1 MSRTEMTPTSCS
13 FACAP
18 RNRST
23 MSTSVGWMCRQFLC
37 VVLIICQIS
46 WSPTAA
52 QDLPL
57 QEVQPETIDPE
68 APETPEKVDVNPV
81 AADAEIESR
90 LVRIL
95 EATGW
100 FEKPEARV
108 DEGVVFLT
116 GQVDTE
122 LHREWASK
130 LAAKTQDV
138 VAVVNRIEVQK
149 KSMWDLSDALGELTA
164 LGSKTVR
171 NSPLIVVGLMSLI
184 LTWWASGWTA
194 RLTAGLFQRR
204 MKSHLLGDVA
214 SRAAAIPVFLLGLY
228 LVLKISGLTR
238 LAMTVLGGTG
248 LVALVI
254 GFAFRDIA
262 ENFLASILIS
272 IQRPFA
278 MGDLIEVAGYKG
290 YLQSVNTRSALLMT
304 LEGNHVQIPN
314 ATIYKET
321 IINFTANPNARF
333 DFLVGIGY
341 DDSISK
347 SQAIALQVLD
357 DHPAVVAEPESMVLV
372 ESLGAS
378 TVNLRVYFW
387 INIAEFS
394 AFKVRSAVIRL
405 TKRAFDQAGI
415 SMPDE
420 AREVVFPAGVPV
432 QMIPEHDRA
441 TASVSVKQEKK
452 TLTEEAEATSNE
464 AEGDLISEANEIE
477 QQAKQSRSP
486 ESGQNLLEN

>member
-1 MSRTEMTPTSCS
+1 MGT
-13 FACAP
+13 AL
-18 RNRST
+18 
-23 MSTSVGWMCRQFLC
+23 GWTGWQFLGLVI
-37 VVLIICQIS
+37 VVLIYQS
-46 WSPTAA
+46 NLSLAVA
-52 QDLPL
+52 QD
-57 QEVQPETIDPE
+57 QPPQQVPTESIDTD

-81 AADAEIESR
+81 AADTEIESR

-100 FEKPEARV
+100 FEKPKARV
-108 DEGVVFLT
+108 DEGVVFLS

-122 LHREWASK
+122 PHKEWAAK

-138 VAVVNRIEVQK
+138 VAVVNRIEVRE
-149 KSMWDLSDALGELTA
+149 KSMWDLSDAYGELTT
-164 LGSKTVR
+164 LGSKMVQ
-171 NSPLIVVGLMSLI
+171 NSPLILVGLLCLA

-194 RLTAGLFQRR
+194 RITAGLFQRR
-204 MKSHLLGDVA
+204 MKSILLGDVA

-278 MGDLIEVAGYKG
+278 MGDLIEVAGHKG

-321 IINFTANPNARF
+321 ITNFTANPNARF
-333 DFLVGIGY
+333 DFTVGIGY

-347 SQAIALQVLD
+347 AQSIALKVLE
-357 DHPAVVAEPESMVLV
+357 DHAAVVSDPESMVLV
-372 ESLGAS
+372 ESLGAA

-432 QMIPEHDRA
+432 RMISEQDRA
-441 TASVSVKQEKK
+441 IESLASSQEKK
-452 TLTEEAEATSNE
+452 PVPEEEDASVNE
-464 AEGDLISEANEIE
+464 AEGDLSSEANEIE
-477 QQAKQSRSP
+477 QQARQSRSP
-486 ESGQNLLEN
+486 EAGQNLFEN

>member
-1 MSRTEMTPTSCS
+1 
-13 FACAP
+13 
-18 RNRST
+18 
-23 MSTSVGWMCRQFLC
+23 
-37 VVLIICQIS
+37 
-46 WSPTAA
+46 
-52 QDLPL
+52 
-57 QEVQPETIDPE
+57 
-68 APETPEKVDVNPV
+68 
-81 AADAEIESR
+81 
-90 LVRIL
+90 
-95 EATGW
+95 
-100 FEKPEARV
+100 
-108 DEGVVFLT
+108 
-116 GQVDTE
+116 
-122 LHREWASK
+122 
-130 LAAKTQDV
+130 
-138 VAVVNRIEVQK
+138 VAVINRIEVRE
-149 KSMWDLSDALGELTA
+149 KSMWDLSDAFGELTA
-164 LGSKTVR
+164 LGSKMVQ
-171 NSPLIVVGLMSLI
+171 NSPLILVGLLCLA

-194 RLTAGLFQRR
+194 RITAGLFQRR
-204 MKSHLLGDVA
+204 MKSILLGDVA

-238 LAMTVLGGTG
+238 LAVTVLGGTG

-278 MGDLIEVAGYKG
+278 MGDLIEVAGHKG

-321 IINFTANPNARF
+321 ITNFTANPNARF
-333 DFLVGIGY
+333 DFMVGIGY

-347 SQAIALQVLD
+347 AQAIALKVLE
-357 DHPAVVAEPESMVLV
+357 DHAAVVSDPESMVLV
-372 ESLGAS
+372 ESLGAA

-405 TKRAFDQAGI
+405 TKRAFDHAGI

-432 QMIPEHDRA
+432 RMITEQDRVIESLASSQDKKAVPEEED
-441 TASVSVKQEKK
+441 AS
-452 TLTEEAEATSNE
+452 ANE
-464 AEGDLISEANEIE
+464 AEGDLSSEANEIE
-477 QQAKQSRSP
+477 QQARQSRSP
-486 ESGQNLLEN
+486 EAGQNLLEN

>member
-1 MSRTEMTPTSCS
+1 MR
-13 FACAP
+13 
-18 RNRST
+18 RSKEFR
-23 MSTSVGWMCRQFLC
+23 WRQILC
-37 VVLIICQIS
+37 VIIVIS
-46 WSPTAA
+46 QTPFPLAFA
-52 QDLPL
+52 QDQL
-57 QEVQPETIDPE
+57 VPEIPPESIDSD
-68 APETPEKVDVNPV
+68 ALETPDKVDVNPV

-100 FEKPEARV
+100 FENPEARV
-108 DEGVVFLT
+108 DEGVVFLS

-122 LHREWASK
+122 SHREWASK
-130 LAAKTQDV
+130 LASKIQDV
-138 VAVVNRIEVQK
+138 VAVVNRIEVRE
-149 KSMWDLSDALGELTA
+149 KSMWDLSDAFAELAA
-164 LGSKTVR
+164 LGSKAVQ
-171 NSPLIVVGLMSLI
+171 NSPLIVVGLLVLV
-184 LTWWASGWTA
+184 LTWWASRWTA
-194 RLTAGLFQRR
+194 RLTAGLFQKR
-204 MKSHLLGDVA
+204 MKSLLLGDVA

-238 LAMTVLGGTG
+238 LAITVLGGTG
-248 LVALVI
+248 LMALVI

-278 MGDLIEVAGYKG
+278 MGDLIEVAGYMG

-333 DFLVGIGY
+333 DFVVGIGY
-341 DDSISK
+341 EDSISK
-347 SQAIALQVLD
+347 AQSIALQVLEE
-357 DHPAVVAEPESMVLV
+357 HRAVVEEPESMVLV
-372 ESLGAS
+372 ESLGPA

-394 AFKVRSAVIRL
+394 AYKVSSAVIRL

-432 QMIPEHDRA
+432 RMISEQDRVTKPQDA
-441 TASVSVKQEKK
+441 MLPKKPVLQEDEAS
-452 TLTEEAEATSNE
+452 ANE
-464 AEGDLISEANEIE
+464 AEGGLSSEANEIE

-486 ESGQNLLEN
+486 ESGQNLLEK